1 MILRR
6 QQPADAGTLR
16 DLFATVYSED
26 FFDRIQA
33 DEARIPEIS
42 FVALGD
48 DQEVIGHVGASRGT
62 VDDAPVLAL
71 VPPSVDPDQRGRG
84 AGQALM
90 HTVLGAAEAA
100 GEPLVGVVATPP
112 EWFTQFGFGSGDDY
126 SITPSVG
133 GWKPYFQIRPLTAFD
148 PMRPS
153 SATTSAA

>member
-6 QQPADAGTLR
+6 ERTSDAGTLR

-90 HTVLGAAEAA
+90 HTVLGAADAA
-100 GEPLVGVVATPP
+100 GEPLVGVVAPHP
-112 EWFTQFGFGSGDDY
+112 NGSHSSGSGQET
-126 SITPSVG
+126 ITRSHPPWADGNHISRSV
-133 GWKPYFQIRPLTAFD
+133 R
-148 PMRPS
+148 
-153 SATTSAA
+153 